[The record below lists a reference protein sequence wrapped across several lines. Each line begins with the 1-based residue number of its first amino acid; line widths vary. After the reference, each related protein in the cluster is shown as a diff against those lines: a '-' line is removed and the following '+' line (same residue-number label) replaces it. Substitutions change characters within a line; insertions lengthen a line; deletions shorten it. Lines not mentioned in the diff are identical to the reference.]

1 MKVKKKQVHKGYEAQ
16 NRFIRVMKVKKKQV
30 HKGYEGKEKQVHKG
44 YEAKTGT

>member
-1 MKVKKKQVHKGYEAQ
+1 MKLKQVKQVHKGYEGKEK
-16 NRFIRVMKVKKKQV
+16 NRCI